1 MKRTC
6 LTALLLT
13 AILMPPAARAE
24 EEEKRKLT
32 LDSSVYLLAAGMS
45 GDVTIKGITTD
56 LDVGFGDMMESLE
69 LGTMGTVRV
78 GYGRWALTTDVIFMA
93 LGASKGGFSGDIDQW
108 IVEPSLSYQVCRYF
122 EPLVGVR
129 YNSIRGEIRG
139 PAGRNATGR
148 QDWFEPFV
156 GALLMLPLGEK
167 FSLNLR
173 GDAGGFG
180 VGTELSWQAFPYVNW
195 DISRRCSLQAGYRWV
210 STDYDT
216 GRGANRFAY
225 DVLSQGPQVGLTF
238 KFN

>member
-13 AILMPPAARAE
+13 AILLPPAARAE
-24 EEEKRKLT
+24 EEKQKLT
-32 LDSSVYLLAAGMS
+32 LDSSVYLLAASMS

-69 LGTMGTVRV
+69 LGAMGTVRV

-93 LGASKGGFSGDIDQW
+93 LGGSKGGFSGDMDQW
-108 IVEPSLSYQVCRYF
+108 IVEPSVSYRVCRYF

-139 PAGRNATGR
+139 PAGRNLTDR

-156 GALLMLPLGEK
+156 GAVLTLPLGDK
-167 FSLNLR
+167 FSLN
-173 GDAGGFG
+173 
-180 VGTELSWQAFPYVNW
+180 VQ
-195 DISRRCSLQAGYRWV
+195 I
-210 STDYDT
+210 
-216 GRGANRFAY
+216 GRASCRER
-225 DVLSQGPQVGLTF
+225 V
-238 KFN
+238 